1 MFWIGRREVTMNC
14 KEKTTLKLSSN
25 VITKGMAHL
34 IGLYLPMDLKSSE
47 YKDNRLEDNLSD
59 NQKLQLDKALFY
71 AHEIRDDSV
80 RYPEKEENFNKC
92 KNCEYKD
99 ICF

>member
-1 MFWIGRREVTMNC
+1 MNC

-25 VITKGMAHL
+25 VITKGMAQAG

-47 YKDNRLEDNLSD
+47 YKDVRLRLYLTD
-59 NQKLQLDKALFY
+59 NQNLQLEKALFY

>member
-1 MFWIGRREVTMNC
+1 MNC

-25 VITKGMAHL
+25 VITKGMAQNL
-34 IGLYLPMDLKSSE
+34 MGLYLPMELKSSE
-47 YKDNRLEDNLSD
+47 CRDVRLRPYLSD